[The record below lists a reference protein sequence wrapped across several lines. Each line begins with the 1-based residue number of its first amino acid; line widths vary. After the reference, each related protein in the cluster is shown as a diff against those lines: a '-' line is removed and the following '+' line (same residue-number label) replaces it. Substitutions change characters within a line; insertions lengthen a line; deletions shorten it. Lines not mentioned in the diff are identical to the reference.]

1 MEPKQGLLSKFLK
14 KLWPKEKPK
23 PQIPTIPKPQF
34 NVLQPKFDPTFESFN
49 SKMLAEIKRKKAL
62 NPEESDLREDAKV
75 DGVAT
80 ERALLDQL
88 LSDSN
93 LYKSSKEYKE
103 LLDFTVR
110 LRNMAPFNAMLL
122 QVQKPGLN
130 YAASTYDWASRFNRT
145 IKDKARPL
153 LIMWPFGPVA
163 LVYDFLDTEGD
174 EKELPKDAFSY
185 YAKGEIDEE
194 RLLAFTKI
202 LKSKQIHQK
211 YYDQGDGDAGYIRRR
226 SIEEDKKKYSIY
238 ELGMNR
244 NHNDAIK
251 FVTLAHELGHLYL
264 GHLGKD
270 SKLGI
275 PERSGIKHR
284 MSEIEAE
291 SVAYIICERNGITCR
306 SQKYLNA
313 YVEKDETTENLD
325 LYSITRA
332 AGHIERLLGLSR
344 STKWKD

>member
-1 MEPKQGLLSKFLK
+1 MSEVSITAEAQGELEL
-14 KLWPKEKPK
+14 
-23 PQIPTIPKPQF
+23 
-34 NVLQPKFDPTFESFN
+34 N
-49 SKMLAEIKRKKAL
+49 EI
-62 NPEESDLREDAKV
+62 EY
-75 DGVAT
+75 
-80 ERALLDQL
+80 ERGLLDQL
-88 LSDSN
+88 LIDSQ
-93 LYKSSKEYKE
+93 LYKTSKEFKE
-103 LLDFTVR
+103 LLKFIAQM
-110 LRNMAPFNAMLL
+110 RNMAPFNAMLL

-130 YAASTYDWASRFNRT
+130 YAASTYDWTSRFNRT
-145 IKDKARPL
+145 IKDKDRPL

-174 EKELPKDAFSY
+174 DEELPKDAFSY

-244 NHNDAIK
+244 NHSDAMK

-284 MSEIEAE
+284 MSEVEAE
-291 SVAYIICERNGITCR
+291 SVAYIVCERNGITCR